1 MESQTKLILNHLKE
15 KPITSLEAL
24 NLYGCLRL
32 SARILDIKNQG
43 YKITSQIIKSNSKH
57 FSQYTLVTE

>member
-15 KPITSLEAL
+15 KPITPLEAL

-32 SARILDIKNQG
+32 SARINDIKNQG
-43 YKITSQIIKSNSKH
+43 YKITSEIVKSNNKH
-57 FSQYTLVTE
+57 FAQYSLVG

>member
-15 KPITSLEAL
+15 KPITPLEAL

-32 SARILDIKNQG
+32 SARINDIKNQG

-57 FSQYTLVTE
+57 FSQYSLNG